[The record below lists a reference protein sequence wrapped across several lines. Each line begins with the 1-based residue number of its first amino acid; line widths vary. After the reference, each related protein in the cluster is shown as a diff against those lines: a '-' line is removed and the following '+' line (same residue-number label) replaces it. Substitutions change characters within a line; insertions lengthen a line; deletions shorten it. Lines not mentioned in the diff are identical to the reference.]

1 MSTTHNNMGTR
12 NERKERKHT
21 ENKFD
26 FVSFRSFRS
35 FRVPILFSLMLAL
48 VYSCDDMED
57 INPLPDD
64 TGENI
69 TETGTAEL
77 YILSEGLF
85 NLNNSSLARYTF
97 SSNKNVPDYFLKVNQ
112 RGLGDTAN
120 DMAIYGSKLYIVV
133 NVSSQIEV
141 IDLPTGKSLKRI
153 PMLTENGSSRQPRTI
168 AFDKNKA
175 YVCSFDGTVAR
186 IDTTSLTIEAYTTAG
201 RNPDGICVQ
210 NNKLYVSNSGGL
222 DQPNYDNTVSVI
234 DIPSFKE
241 TKKITVGNNPGKILP
256 DRYGNIYVAV
266 RGTLSSNQQQHLIRI
281 NSQTD
286 EVSQTINEPV
296 LNFAIHNEFAYLY
309 SYSYATRQST
319 FKVYNLISESIIED
333 NFIKDDTRINTPFAI
348 KVNPYSGN
356 IYISDAYDYKVRGDV
371 LCFSQQGYLEFRI
384 NNIGINPNTILFSD
398 KASQSIIDDEPEDPN
413 APSAYATRVLEY
425 LPAPGQFI
433 NTTTSAYR
441 EGYTTEQVLTYAT
454 EQIKDRSLLTL
465 GGFGGYI
472 VLGFDH
478 TIPNVGGAYDFKVYG
493 NASYNSS
500 LPGVKAG
507 GSEPGIVLVSKDTN
521 SNGLPD
527 DEWYELAGSEY
538 HSNTI
543 IKDYEITY
551 YRPTTPSSEVRWTD
565 NQNGEGTI
573 PRNSFH
579 ADNAYYPAWIS
590 EDQITFKGNRLP
602 DNAINQDG
610 VGWVQYPYPWG
621 YADNHPNNTEYTKF
635 KIDWAVNSDGNPV
648 SLDGIDFIKI
658 YTAVNQICGWLGE
671 SSTEISTIE
680 DLHFNN

>member
-1 MSTTHNNMGTR
+1 MSLNIGTY
-12 NERKERKHT
+12 NQIPHTPSPSPLERAGVRLLV
-21 ENKFD
+21 FL
-26 FVSFRSFRS
+26 FLLL
-35 FRVPILFSLMLAL
+35 ILLSA
-48 VYSCDDMED
+48 CDDMED
-57 INPLPDD
+57 ITPAPND
-64 TGENI
+64 GNENI

-97 SSNKNVPDYFLKVNQ
+97 SNNKIVPDYFLKVNQ

-133 NVSSQIEV
+133 NVSSQVEV

-153 PMLTENGSSRQPRTI
+153 SILTDNGSSRQPRAI

-234 DIPSFKE
+234 DIPTFKE
-241 TKKITVGNNPGKILP
+241 AKKITIGNNPGKILP

-266 RGTLSSNQQQHLIRI
+266 RGTLSSDGQQYLVQI

-286 EVSQTINEPV
+286 EISQTIHEPV
-296 LNFAIHNEFAYLY
+296 MNFAIHNEFAYLY
-309 SYSYATRQST
+309 SYSYTTKQSAV
-319 FKVYNLISESIIED
+319 KVYDLINESIIEE
-333 NFIKDDTRINTPFAI
+333 NFIKDGTQISTPFSI

-371 LCFSQQGYLEFRI
+371 LCFSQQGHLQFRI
-384 NNIGINPNTILFSD
+384 NNIGINPNTIVFSD

-441 EGYTTEQVLTYAT
+441 KGYTPEQVLAYAT
-454 EQIKDRSLLTL
+454 QQIKDRSLLTL

-472 VLGFDH
+472 ILGFDH
-478 TIPNVGGAYDFKVYG
+478 TIPNISGAYDFKIYG

-500 LPGVKAG
+500 LTGAKAG
-507 GSEPGIVLVSKDTN
+507 SAEPGIVLVSKDTN
-521 SNGLPD
+521 GNGLPD

-538 HSNTI
+538 HSNNITRN
-543 IKDYEITY
+543 YEITY
-551 YRPTTPSSEVRWTD
+551 YRPAAPLSEIQWTD
-565 NQNGEGTI
+565 NQNAEGTI

-579 ADNAYYPAWIS
+579 ADNEYYPAWIA
-590 EDQITFKGNRLP
+590 DNQITFKGSRLP
-602 DNAINQDG
+602 DNATNQDG
-610 VGWVQYPYPWG
+610 VGWVQYPYAWG
-621 YADNHPNNTEYTKF
+621 YADNHPNNTELAQF
-635 KIDWAVNSDGNPV
+635 KIDWAVNSDGTPV
-648 SLDGIDFIKI
+648 SLDGIDFVKI